1 VEAAVPATS
10 GLPGRVEG
18 IYRFWP
24 ELDGAPLWK
33 VITMTRGMDGHG
45 DAGGRNGLS
54 ADEAALFLTGGKAG
68 RQLRDSGH
76 EAHPSGGT
84 RRPPTA
90 SRQVLELHVCM
101 GLNAC
106 AGHDVLGTA
115 SLPGVGRCA
124 TALHVCH
131 SDNQCRGQG
140 GCGYA
145 GSEFEQTKP
154 GEQSC
159 MYNGSCA
166 SPINEC
172 RVASAGPFKGTSVWK
187 LARTRFETRM
197 WESGVPFG
205 PAPGQGFPN
214 DLVPD
219 YEADRGKLF
228 ADLAGGKQ
236 TRARLEPASL
246 PRYVGRA

>member
-1 VEAAVPATS
+1 
-10 GLPGRVEG
+10 
-18 IYRFWP
+18 
-24 ELDGAPLWK
+24 
-33 VITMTRGMDGHG
+33 M
-45 DAGGRNGLS
+45 AGGTNDRGNGGLT
-54 ADEAALFLTGGKAG
+54 EKQAALFLTGGVAG
-68 RQLRDSGH
+68 SEKREASH
-76 EAHPSGGT
+76 EAGGT

-90 SRQVLELHVCM
+90 NRKVLEFHVCM

-106 AGHDVLGTA
+106 KYHDALRTA
-115 SLPGVGRCA
+115 VLPGTGSCA

-131 SDNQCRGQG
+131 GDNECRGQG

-159 MYNGSCA
+159 KYNGSCA

-187 LARTRFETRM
+187 LARKRFEARM
-197 WESGVPFG
+197 WDAGLAFG
-205 PAPGQGFPN
+205 PAPEEGFRN
-214 DLVPD
+214 DLVPE
-219 YEADRGKLF
+219 YESDRAKLF
-228 ADLAGGKQ
+228 EALTAKQ
-236 TRARLEPASL
+236 KAPRKHGAL